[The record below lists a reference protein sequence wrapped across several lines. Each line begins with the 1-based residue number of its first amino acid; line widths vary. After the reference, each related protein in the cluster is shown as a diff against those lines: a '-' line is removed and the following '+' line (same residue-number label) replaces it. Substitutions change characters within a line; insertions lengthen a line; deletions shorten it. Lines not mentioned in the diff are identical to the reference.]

1 MTKYNYL
8 SGRPTEAKK
17 QAGTQDRERECTLRG
32 TKYSEET
39 NKCVHRIV
47 RERERENLPNI
58 PGVKF
63 YNGPDAC
70 PQDRERDCAELS
82 VGKILQMTREV
93 LCIECYSA
101 CR

>member
-17 QAGTQDRERECTLRG
+17 QAGTQDRERECAVWG
-32 TKYSEET
+32 TTYSEET
-39 NKCVHRIV
+39 NKYVRRIV
-47 RERERENLPNI
+47 REEIYLPNI
-58 PGVKF
+58 PRVKF
-63 YNGPDAC
+63 YKGPDLC
-70 PQDRERDCAELS
+70 PQDRESGCAELS

-93 LCIECYSA
+93 LCVECYSA